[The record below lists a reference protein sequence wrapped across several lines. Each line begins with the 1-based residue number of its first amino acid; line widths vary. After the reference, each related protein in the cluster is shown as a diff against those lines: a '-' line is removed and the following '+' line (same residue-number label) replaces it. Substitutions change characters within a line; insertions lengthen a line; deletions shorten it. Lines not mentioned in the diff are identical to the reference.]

1 MVAYH
6 ELHEAII
13 RVGHRQESHKQ
24 IDARTRVEHELFDSN
39 IEGKN
44 DDNAAAQAQHGQ
56 QVTFLESEAA
66 LALVV
71 FVDTFPFA
79 VRDFLVD
86 RIEDGLVEL
95 VLDAFVRSLE
105 LVKVLGCGAL
115 SQLWRGELVDRA
127 RLALV
132 E

>member
-1 MVAYH
+1 MA
-6 ELHEAII
+6 
-13 RVGHRQESHKQ
+13 
-24 IDARTRVEHELFDSN
+24 
-39 IEGKN
+39 
-44 DDNAAAQAQHGQ
+44 
-56 QVTFLESEAA
+56 FLESEAA

-105 LVKVLGCGAL
+105 LVKELGCGAL
-115 SQLWRGELVDRA
+115 SLLRRGELVDRA